1 MKNLKSIIIVLMV
14 VWAMIVQ
21 AQNANEFI
29 VPLSNP
35 AARGKLN
42 AHLNYGSISIKGT
55 SRKDVLVKYASS
67 KDEDDDRRHERKE
80 GKDGKDGLKRIGGGG
95 LELEAS
101 ENGNLIKVGSDS
113 WNLKTNLEIEVPSGM
128 DMKVSA
134 YNDGD
139 IVITNVQGEL
149 EITNYNG
156 EITAINVSG
165 SVIGT
170 TYNGDIKVTFDK
182 VTDGTP
188 MSFSTYNGDVDLTFP
203 AITKATFKMKT
214 EQGDIYT
221 GFDMNISSSGPVQKK
236 ESKGGTYKMVIDEW
250 KRGDVNGGGAEIT
263 LKNYNGDI
271 YIRKK

>member
-1 MKNLKSIIIVLMV
+1 MLFRSH
-14 VWAMIVQ
+14 
-21 AQNANEFI
+21 
-29 VPLSNP
+29 
-35 AARGKLN
+35 G
-42 AHLNYGSISIKGT
+42 
-55 SRKDVLVKYASS
+55 
-67 KDEDDDRRHERKE
+67 RKE
-80 GKDGKDGLKRIGGGG
+80 EKGEKEGLKRIAGGG
-95 LELEAS
+95 LEIEAS
-101 ENGNLIKVGSDS
+101 ENSNTVKVGSDS
-113 WNLKTNLEIEVPSGM
+113 WNAKTNLEIEVPSGM

-139 IVITNVQGEL
+139 IMITNVQGEL

-156 EITAINVSG
+156 AITALNVSG
-165 SVIGT
+165 SVVGT

-182 VTDGTP
+182 VADGTP

-203 AITKATFKMKT
+203 AATKGTFKMKT

-236 ESKGGTYKMVIDEW
+236 DTKAGTYKLVVDEW
-250 KRGDVNGGGAEIT
+250 KRGDVNGGGAEFT

>member
-1 MKNLKSIIIVLMV
+1 MKNVKSIIIVLMV
-14 VWAMIVQ
+14 ACTMVVE
-21 AQNANEFI
+21 AQNANEFTI
-29 VPLSNP
+29 PLSDP
-35 AARGKLN
+35 AARGKLR

-55 SRKDVLVKYASS
+55 SRKDVLVKYASA
-67 KDEDDDRRHERKE
+67 KDEDGDRHHGRKE
-80 GKDGKDGLKRIGGGG
+80 EKGEKEGLKRIAGGG
-95 LELEAS
+95 LEIEAS
-101 ENGNLIKVGSDS
+101 ENSNTVKVGSDS
-113 WNLKTNLEIEVPSGM
+113 WNAKTNLEIEVPSGM

-139 IVITNVQGEL
+139 IMITNVQGEL

-156 EITAINVSG
+156 EINALNVSG
-165 SVIGT
+165 SVVAT

-203 AITKATFKMKT
+203 AATKGTFKMKT

-236 ESKGGTYKMVIDEW
+236 DTKAGTYKLVVDEW
-250 KRGDVNGGGAEIT
+250 KRGDVNGGGAEFT

>member
-29 VPLSNP
+29 IPLSDP
-35 AARGKLN
+35 AARGRLK

-101 ENGNLIKVGSDS
+101 ENGNLIKVGSES

-139 IVITNVQGEL
+139 IMITNVQGEL

-156 EITAINVSG
+156 EITALNVSG
-165 SVIGT
+165 SVVGT

-203 AITKATFKMKT
+203 ATTKATFKMKT

-236 ESKGGTYKMVIDEW
+236 ESKAGTYKLVIDEW